1 MSILAL
7 CAIPAEKLLVKRGE
21 RFFPVTILAQIVTNP
36 IGFYRPELLH
46 LIKFYDQT

>member
-7 CAIPAEKLLVKRGE
+7 CAIPAEKSLVKHGG
-21 RFFPVTILAQIVTNP
+21 RFFPVTILAQIVINP

-46 LIKFYDQT
+46 LKNF